1 MMKNAFYVTSKVLF
15 VLKIFKF
22 FLDFL
27 VMYRTGLINFKFYG
41 VPAWLTNN
49 FNTHDIT
56 HDKNIQSHMTI
67 TL

>member
-1 MMKNAFYVTSKVLF
+1 MLF
-15 VLKIFKF
+15 MSPQKFFSFSRYLSF

-49 FNTHDIT
+49 FSTHDYYFV
-56 HDKNIQSHMTI
+56 K
-67 TL
+67 LAYKY